1 MRQLEIREATSN
13 DFSELMLFYHMMCE
27 VLDGKEFLPN
37 GNRGGFP
44 SGEMV
49 SEAISRH
56 GQFLGIED
64 GKIIAAYILNHHCDP
79 AYHCARW
86 QVDAKP
92 DAVMI
97 LHALRVSPQY
107 GGRGYAKRLVE
118 HAIATAKERNQ
129 KAIRLDVL
137 EGNTIPERMY
147 AAYGFQYVDTVE
159 ICYEDIGEY
168 MRFRLM
174 ELAL

>member
-1 MRQLEIREATSN
+1 MN
-13 DFSELMLFYHMMCE
+13 
-27 VLDGKEFLPN
+27 
-37 GNRGGFP
+37 
-44 SGEMV
+44 
-49 SEAISRH
+49 
-56 GQFLGIED
+56 
-64 GKIIAAYILNHHCDP
+64 
-79 AYHCARW
+79 
-86 QVDAKP
+86 AKP